1 MRGKLRWC
9 IGAATAAVLIAACS
23 ANEVPGENNAAAGD
37 GDADSPGDAGGDD
50 SVRFLIAE
58 NFWADWVPYQSTAQS
73 QARLETH
80 IYDTLLQFP
89 SGELD
94 QPEPALA
101 TEWEQVDATTWEFTL
116 RDDVT
121 FHDGSPFTADDVKA
135 SVELASGATDT
146 DTVLQTRWV
155 PTTGEVVD
163 DHTIRLVTE
172 RPFASLLNAVRQTP
186 IVSSEDIEEGSDA
199 LAQNPNGTGPF
210 RLVDESETKKSMEA
224 NQDYWAGP
232 PEIERLEWEFVG
244 DPQTR
249 VSALLAG
256 QADVIDRVPAEQHAT
271 IEEADGYSLISA
283 TASEQVNLWSIPGRV
298 PEWDDSPELRRA
310 VMLAI
315 DRQALV
321 DSLVMGESVVADSFA
336 PQATLHHTSGSP
348 AYDQDLDEARRLVQ
362 EAGAEG
368 LEFELWVASG
378 FLPRAEQVGEAIAA
392 NLNEIGLNV
401 RVVPSDVAGLVDD
414 SNSESGSGLLYHLSW
429 SSGGDPDAALGIYAT
444 PNRWTAGDD
453 TIDQLVADGKTTV
466 DPDERAAV
474 YAELQAYLWEELP
487 HIPLYNSDFT
497 VAYSDRVRELRVLP
511 NYETN
516 FYPASIGE

>member
-1 MRGKLRWC
+1 MRGKLKWSTG
-9 IGAATAAVLIAACS
+9 IATVALVITACS
-23 ANEVPGENNAAAGD
+23 ANEVPGEN
-37 GDADSPGDAGGDD
+37 DADDQGGDAGDSNDTSGDD

-73 QARLETH
+73 QARLNVH

-94 QPEPALA
+94 QPVPSLA

-116 RDDVT
+116 REDVT
-121 FHDGSPFTADDVKA
+121 FHDGTPLDAEDVKA
-135 SVELASGATDT
+135 SIELASGATGAE
-146 DTVLQTRWV
+146 TVLQTRWV

-163 DHTIRLVTE
+163 DHTVRLVTE
-172 RPFASLLNAVRQTP
+172 EPFASLLNAVRQTP
-186 IVSSEDIEEGSDA
+186 IVSSEDIEAGQDTM
-199 LAQNPNGTGPF
+199 AQEPNGTGPF
-210 RLVDESETKKSMEA
+210 TLVEESETKKTMEA
-224 NQDYWAGP
+224 NEDYWNGP
-232 PEIERLEWEFVG
+232 PEIGELVWEFVA

-256 QADVIDRVPAEQHAT
+256 QADAIDRVPAEQHAT
-271 IEEADGYSLISA
+271 IEDEDGFSLVSA
-283 TASEQVNLWSIPGRV
+283 TASEQVNLWSIPDRE
-298 PEWDDSPELRRA
+298 PMWDESPELRRA

-315 DRQALV
+315 DRPALV
-321 DSLVMGESVVADSFA
+321 DSLVMGESVTADSFA
-336 PQATLHHTSGSP
+336 PETTLHHTSGSP
-348 AYDQDLDEARRLVQ
+348 SYEQDLDEARQLVQ

-392 NLNEIGLNV
+392 NLNEVGLNV

-414 SNSESGSGLLYHLSW
+414 SNSESGTGLLYHLSW

-444 PNRWTAGDD
+444 PNRWTAGDE
-453 TIDQLVADGKTTV
+453 TIDQLVAEGKTTT
-466 DPDERAAV
+466 DPQQRAAV
-474 YAELQAYLWEELP
+474 YDELQAYLWDELP
-487 HIPLYNSDFT
+487 HIPLYYSDFT
-497 VAYSDRVRELRVLP
+497 VAYSDRVRDLRVLP
-511 NYETN
+511 NYETD

>member
-1 MRGKLRWC
+1 M
-9 IGAATAAVLIAACS
+9 ITACS
-23 ANEVPGENNAAAGD
+23 ANEVPGENDAGD
-37 GDADSPGDAGGDD
+37 ENDDAGSTSDTGDD

-58 NFWADWVPYQSTAQS
+58 NFWADWAPYQSTAQS

-94 QPEPALA
+94 QPEPSLA
-101 TEWEQVDATTWEFTL
+101 TEWEQVDETTWEFTL
-116 RDDVT
+116 REGVT
-121 FHDGSPFTADDVKA
+121 FHDGTPFTADDVKA
-135 SVELASGATDT
+135 SVELASGATDVE
-146 DTVLQTRWV
+146 TVLQSRWV
-155 PTTGEVVD
+155 PTTGEIID

-172 RPFASLLNAVRQTP
+172 EPFASLLNAVRQTS
-186 IVSSEDIEEGSDA
+186 IVSSEDLEAGQDA
-199 LAQNPNGTGPF
+199 MAQEPNGTGPF
-210 RLVDESETKKSMEA
+210 TLVDETETKKTMAA
-224 NQDYWAGP
+224 NADYWNGP
-232 PEIERLEWEFVG
+232 PAIEELVWEFVG

-271 IEEADGYSLISA
+271 IEGEDGYSLISA

-298 PEWDDSPELRRA
+298 SAWDESPELRRA

-321 DSLVMGESVVADSFA
+321 DSLVMGESVVATSFA
-336 PQATLHHTSGSP
+336 PEATLYHAAGSP
-348 AYDQDLDEARRLVQ
+348 AYEQDLDEARQLVQ

-414 SNSESGSGLLYHLSW
+414 SNSESGTGLLYHLSW
-429 SSGGDPDAALGIYAT
+429 SSGGDPDAATGIYAT
-444 PNRWTAGDD
+444 PNRWTAGDE
-453 TIDQLVADGKTTV
+453 TIDRLVAEGKTTI
-466 DPDERAAV
+466 DPQEREAV
-474 YAELQAYLWEELP
+474 YAELQAYLWEQLP

-497 VAYSDRVRELRVLP
+497 VAYSDRVRDLRVLP
-511 NYETN
+511 NYETD